1 MEGRSDALEQ
11 VLTGLRDFHLVLLPL
26 LVVMDPLGVL
36 PFLAAFTGAMPA
48 AQRGRI
54 HRTALLT
61 GLVVGVLFLLAG
73 RAVFALLGVQVYHF
87 LVAGGAVLFALALR
101 EMMTSGAEPPA
112 EPDELMAVVPIG
124 TPLLV
129 GPATISLLLVLS
141 ALHPLWL
148 VVTAFVVNM
157 AIAWVVFSQTGR
169 LVRWVGAGGLR
180 AFNKVMYLLLAAIAV
195 KLITDGIVQT
205 IATVD

>member
-1 MEGRSDALEQ
+1 MEQ
-11 VLTGLRDFHLVLLPL
+11 VLAGLKEFHLVFLPL

-36 PFLAAFTGAMPA
+36 PFLAAFTGVMPA
-48 AQRGRI
+48 AMRARI
-54 HRTALLT
+54 HRTALFT

-129 GPATISLLLVLS
+129 GPATISLLLVLA

-148 VVTAFVVNM
+148 VVAAFVANM
-157 AIAWVVFSQTGR
+157 AIAWLVFSQTGR

-205 IATVD
+205 IAAVD